1 MVVCFYFLW
10 SHIRPL
16 VHVCFAL
23 CLIHRSVWIGG
34 NCDVLLFRFY
44 CRMSS
49 YCGHTTCFLCI
60 STCAC
65 ECLCVCVCLCVRACV
80 CAGSGDR
87 KWNCLDA
94 VFSLASIL
102 FCYVVILG
110 FWLSFSLC
118 SGLVLFSIK
127 KKLSNYLTII
137 DWTSLHNTPNTFV
150 QVLFILWCFSY
161 YKKF

>member
-23 CLIHRSVWIGG
+23 CLIRRSVWIGG

-110 FWLSFSLC
+110 FCLGFSLC

-127 KKLSNYLTII
+127 KKLNYHRLNLSAQHTKYLC
-137 DWTSLHNTPNTFV
+137 TS
-150 QVLFILWCFSY
+150 FIHSLMLLLL
-161 YKKF
+161 